1 MPIPL
6 NGWAV
11 TPSYA
16 DMIDNSWM
24 KKDRRG
30 PIYIAG
36 PCSAES
42 QEQVLEVSREL
53 QSAGVDYIRAGIW
66 KPRTRPN
73 SFEGIGEPALEWI
86 VTARKEVKMPFAIEV
101 ANPYHVELALKHD
114 IDLLWIGA
122 RSTVNPFT
130 VQEIAEALKGVTKP
144 VLVKNPVNPDLA
156 LWLGAIER
164 LMNQGITKVGA
175 IHRGF
180 SSFGKK
186 TYRNEPLWQIPL
198 ELKRNFPDIILL
210 CDPSHIGGT
219 RDQIPIISQRALDM
233 NYDGLMIEVH
243 PNPDKAL
250 SDAKQQVTP
259 ESFKEIKE
267 NLHLRHSSSDNEV
280 FRSRLEELREK
291 IDSIDHD
298 LLSILAARLEA
309 IEEIGF
315 YKKENDVHVF
325 QLKRWNEIM
334 LTRPEWASKLGL
346 DPELI
351 EEIYKLIHA
360 DSLKVQTRILNEE
373 TDEQPS

>member
-1 MPIPL
+1 ML
-6 NGWAV
+6 E
-11 TPSYA
+11 
-16 DMIDNSWM
+16 MIDRSWI
-24 KKDRRG
+24 KKSKDE
-30 PIYIAG
+30 PVLIAG

-42 QEQVLEVSREL
+42 EEQVLNVSREL
-53 QSAGVDYIRAGIW
+53 KDIGVDYIRAGIW

-73 SFEGIGEPALEWI
+73 SFEGIGAPALRWLQ
-86 VTARKEVKMPFAIEV
+86 TARQELNMPFAVEV
-101 ANPYHVELALKHD
+101 ANPYHVEVALKHD
-114 IDLLWIGA
+114 IDVLWIGA

-130 VQEIAEALKGVTKP
+130 VQEIAEALRGVENP
-144 VLVKNPVNPDLA
+144 VLVKNPINPDLA
-156 LWLGAIER
+156 LWIGAIER
-164 LMNQGITKVGA
+164 LMNQGIEKVGA

-180 SSFGKK
+180 SSFGKNK
-186 TYRNEPLWQIPL
+186 YRNEPLWQIPL
-198 ELKRNFPDIILL
+198 ELKRNFPEIPLI

-219 RDQIPIISQRALDM
+219 RNQIAPISQRALDM

-259 ESFKEIKE
+259 ERFGEIKKD
-267 NLHLRHSSSDNEV
+267 LHLRHSSSDNEL

-298 LLSILAARLEA
+298 LITTLSARHKV

-334 LTRPEWASKLGL
+334 LTRPEWASKLDL
-346 DPELI
+346 DPEMI

-373 TDEQPS
+373 TRNQPT